1 MVVHALAW
9 QITDAGCQNSLMKTK
24 THHGHSGHNGHSSH
38 PKIISEGWR
47 SSCTS
52 FSIDL
57 ACEITQA
64 AFLFCL
70 TPECNCYPATA
81 AGWVQAPAN
90 ITQEGLVS
98 KQGLQRLL
106 SLPESPAGIACH
118 PCQMI
123 RSGQLAVEVD

>member
-1 MVVHALAW
+1 MAIRAILKLSLKAGEAVALP
-9 QITDAGCQNSLMKTK
+9 L
-24 THHGHSGHNGHSSH
+24 
-38 PKIISEGWR
+38 
-47 SSCTS
+47 
-52 FSIDL
+52 DL
-57 ACEITQA
+57 ACEVTQA

-123 RSGQLAVEVD
+123 RSGQLAVEVA